1 MSITTSRES
10 SQLDV
15 KPTHVGHAYSLC
27 GVDEDRMVI
36 STLPFLPHNGQ
47 CVHREVGSV
56 SAATATA
63 TATAWTSRTSR
74 WWTQR
79 QTSSSGNGLA
89 NVSTTALRGL
99 LEILSSLHVL
109 RQPFFFT
116 ELFEATEHLIDRLA
130 LS

>member
-1 MSITTSRES
+1 MSIATSRKS

-27 GVDEDRMVI
+27 GVDEDQMMI
-36 STLPFLPHNGQ
+36 STLPFLPHTHNGQ
-47 CVHREVGSV
+47 CVNREAGSV
-56 SAATATA
+56 SAAA
-63 TATAWTSRTSR
+63 AWTSRASR

-79 QTSSSGNGLA
+79 QTSRSGNGLS
-89 NVSTTALRGL
+89 NVSTTAFRGL